1 MLIWCNTQFEST
13 PITWFPNIGVN
24 QHVTP
29 DIANMASLKPYTGT
43 DQLHVGDDKGL
54 AISHIAHSKI
64 HAPKRTFTLSNILH
78 LPHIKKPLL
87 PPNVFFE
94 FHPFV
99 FYVKDLITK
108 EVFLSGHIRDGLYI
122 MSKSSAT
129 SLPQAFLTARRST
142 YTDV

>member
-1 MLIWCNTQFEST
+1 M
-13 PITWFPNIGVN
+13 GVN

-78 LPHIKKPLL
+78 VPHIKKPLL

>member
-29 DIANMASLKPYTGT
+29 DIANMASFKPYTGT

-64 HAPKRTFTLSNILH
+64 HAPKRTFTFSNIYTYLI
-78 LPHIKKPLL
+78 LKSLCYLL
-87 PPNVFFE
+87 MC
-94 FHPFV
+94 
-99 FYVKDLITK
+99 
-108 EVFLSGHIRDGLYI
+108 FLNSILLCFMLRI
-122 MSKSSAT
+122 
-129 SLPQAFLTARRST
+129 
-142 YTDV
+142 